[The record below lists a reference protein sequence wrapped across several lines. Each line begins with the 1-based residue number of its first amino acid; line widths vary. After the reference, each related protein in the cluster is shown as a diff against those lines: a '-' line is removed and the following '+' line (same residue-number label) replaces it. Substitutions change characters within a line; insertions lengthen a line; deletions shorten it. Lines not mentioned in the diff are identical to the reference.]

1 MRRSIHM
8 VEEKEVPFPYSIT
21 KGLFTLL
28 MIFGALLFIIWTVV
42 MFIKSGKVLD
52 WGIYAICIILV
63 LMGFF
68 GRQLF
73 ALKEKK
79 YS

>member
-1 MRRSIHM
+1 M
-8 VEEKEVPFPYSIT
+8 VEEKEVPFPYAIT

-28 MIFGALLFIIWTVV
+28 MIAGILLFIVWTIV
-42 MFIKSGKVLD
+42 MFINSGRILD
-52 WGIYAICIILV
+52 WGIYAICVIMA

-68 GRQLF
+68 GRLLYG
-73 ALKEKK
+73 LKEKK

>member
-1 MRRSIHM
+1 M
-8 VEEKEVPFPYSIT
+8 VEEKEVPFPYAIT

-28 MIFGALLFIIWTVV
+28 MIAGILLFTVWTII
-42 MFIKSGKVLD
+42 MFIKSGRILD
-52 WGIYAICIILV
+52 WGIYAICVIMV

-68 GRQLF
+68 GRQLYG
-73 ALKEKK
+73 LKEKK